1 MPTRGR
7 PELQMSSQKDDAG
20 RQQGRQRSRSQ
31 HPADGTAGQKRPR
44 RNKSEPPVS
53 GREENEN
60 TLIKLSA
67 CCRKHALFHNK
78 EAQQQQADENH
89 ENMPPKCLEDLQI
102 LTSLLPRV
110 EKKFSAKKRP
120 KPEDVGHL
128 CAFYRDVLKG
138 GYCPYAPQLFRRQDK
153 IDRPDGYK
161 GECYFVVIYLFR
173 INLVQLFVGFMTL
186 LPNVSHKTSN
196 LPPSLIC

>member
-1 MPTRGR
+1 
-7 PELQMSSQKDDAG
+7 MSQNDDAG
-20 RQQGRQRSRSQ
+20 RQQQRQRSSSQ
-31 HPADGTAGQKRPR
+31 QPGGTAGQKRPR
-44 RNKSEPPVS
+44 RNKSVPPSSTVS

-89 ENMPPKCLEDLQI
+89 DNMPPKCLEDLQI

-138 GYCPYAPQLFRRQDK
+138 GYCPYAPQIFRRQDK
-153 IDRPDGYK
+153 SDRPDGYK
-161 GECYFVVIYLFR
+161 GE
-173 INLVQLFVGFMTL
+173 
-186 LPNVSHKTSN
+186 
-196 LPPSLIC
+196 